1 LAAVVAACAEM
12 SSAASLLAAT
22 SFSSAVAA
30 AAISEETR
38 RGDPGV
44 GGKGGDA
51 GALATAAG
59 ESFMMLSELRVA
71 SA

>member
-1 LAAVVAACAEM
+1 M
-12 SSAASLLAAT
+12 SNAASLLAAA
-22 SFSSAVAA
+22 SFSDVV

-59 ESFMMLSELRVA
+59 ESFMMLSEFRVA